1 MGNSG
6 RHCSKDS
13 GSISELE
20 QYGRMLQ
27 DKLQVLKRFNEQ
39 VLEQTED
46 DDVAE
51 EIEQADPYQERI
63 EMALIN

>member
-1 MGNSG
+1 
-6 RHCSKDS
+6 
-13 GSISELE
+13 
-20 QYGRMLQ
+20 MLQ
-27 DKLQVLKRFNEQ
+27 DKLQVLKRFDAYEQ

-46 DDVAE
+46 NDVAE